1 MLRRLLVENFILL
14 RDLEIEFE
22 EGLNVISGETG
33 TGKSM
38 TISAVE
44 FVMGKQGDYPEGSA
58 VEIELEDGSENILLR
73 REIRNRRS
81 RYYLNGRGTTAG
93 TIREILE
100 ERISLQGQN
109 EFVKLLRSDFQR
121 EVLDRFGSLE
131 GIRGEVEKLYSLNM
145 ELERKLAEARRKAEE
160 SEQRRDYAEFRV
172 RELEEIGVSPE
183 EAENLKKQAELLSVL
198 ERVGVH
204 LSAAY
209 RNLHGDE
216 GSASSR
222 AGEALRHLLRVR
234 DLDPSLDPLIEKL
247 STLKE
252 ELEEIAW
259 RISERSVIPPREEID
274 QLNEKLFNL
283 QRLERKYGKPYRE
296 IVEEVELLK
305 EELLNC
311 GNLLREIESL
321 EKRWREIRKELLRA
335 CRILTEARKRA
346 ALSLSREV
354 KEVLGDLNLGE
365 AEFRV
370 SVEESE
376 PARTGTDRIR
386 FLFSSYGGELKP
398 LGEIASGGELT
409 RLFLALALVL
419 PPAET
424 YIFDEVDVGVS
435 GETSVKLAKLLRK
448 LSRKMQVI
456 VITHSAPVCAAG
468 DLNLV
473 TEKEFLGGIPYV
485 RIRRLGGEEKFR
497 EIARLMGTT
506 TENTLRGAKELVEL
520 VNS

>member
-1 MLRRLLVENFILL
+1 MLRRLLIENFILI

-58 VEIELEDGSENILLR
+58 VEMELEEGGESLLLR

-93 TIREILE
+93 TVREILE

-121 EVLDRFGSLE
+121 EVLDRFGNLE
-131 GIRGEVEKLYSLNM
+131 DLREEVERLYNLHREVEGNLAKAQNRLR
-145 ELERKLAEARRKAEE
+145 EL
-160 SEQRRDYAEFRV
+160 EQRRDYVEFRI
-172 RELEEIGVSPE
+172 REVEEVGVSPE
-183 EAENLKKQAELLSVL
+183 EAEGLKERAELLGAL
-198 ERVGVH
+198 EKIGGH
-204 LSAAY
+204 LSTAY
-209 RNLHGDE
+209 RELHGDE
-216 GSASSR
+216 GSASSKV
-222 AGEALRHLLRVR
+222 GEALRHLLRVR
-234 DLDPSLDPLIEKL
+234 DLDPSLDPLLEKL
-247 STLKE
+247 SALRE
-252 ELEEIAW
+252 ELEEVALEL
-259 RISERSVIPPREEID
+259 REKSVIPPREEID
-274 QLNEKLFNL
+274 RVNEKLFHL
-283 QRLERKYGKPYRE
+283 QRLERKYGRPYRE
-296 IVEEVELLK
+296 ILREVELLR
-305 EELLNC
+305 EELLSC
-311 GNLLREIESL
+311 ESLLEEIESL
-321 EKRWREIRKELLRA
+321 ERRRREIGEKLLRT
-335 CRILTEARKRA
+335 CGILTEARKKA
-346 ALSLSREV
+346 AISLSEEV
-354 KEVLGDLNLGE
+354 KGILRDLNLGE

-370 SVEESE
+370 SVEEAE
-376 PARTGTDRIR
+376 PTRSGADRIR
-386 FLFSSYGGELKP
+386 FLFSSYRGELKP

-435 GETSVKLAKLLRK
+435 GETSVKLARLLRK
-448 LSRKMQVI
+448 LSRRMQVI

-485 RIRRLGGEEKFR
+485 QIRRLGEEEKLR

-506 TENTLRGAKELVEL
+506 TENTLRGARELVEL

>member
-1 MLRRLLVENFILL
+1 LNPIDRLHKFIYPITVFTLMLRRLLVENFILL

-311 GNLLREIESL
+311 GNLLS
-321 EKRWREIRKELLRA
+321 
-335 CRILTEARKRA
+335 TQP
-346 ALSLSREV
+346 
-354 KEVLGDLNLGE
+354 
-365 AEFRV
+365 
-370 SVEESE
+370 VE
-376 PARTGTDRIR
+376 
-386 FLFSSYGGELKP
+386 GG
-398 LGEIASGGELT
+398 
-409 RLFLALALVL
+409 
-419 PPAET
+419 
-424 YIFDEVDVGVS
+424 
-435 GETSVKLAKLLRK
+435 
-448 LSRKMQVI
+448 
-456 VITHSAPVCAAG
+456 
-468 DLNLV
+468 
-473 TEKEFLGGIPYV
+473 
-485 RIRRLGGEEKFR
+485 
-497 EIARLMGTT
+497 
-506 TENTLRGAKELVEL
+506 
-520 VNS
+520 